1 MNQIF
6 LVLKREYL
14 TRVKK
19 KTFLLATILTP
30 LIFPAIILTIV
41 YFATREKE
49 SRSEELLV
57 LDQSGLFTDA
67 FDITSY
73 DFQFIEG
80 ELEAAKQEMTDRG
93 AFGLLYIPKMEVNDP
108 EKINYAGFELY
119 TKTNASVSAINRME
133 SSIRSRLESIKLQ
146 NSGLEKEV
154 IDNLRVRVSLDSFN
168 LSETGEAKKSN
179 SELSFAIG
187 YGTGFLIYMFIFIYG
202 SQIMQSVLDEKTS
215 RIVEVIVSS
224 VRPFNLM
231 MGKVLGVGAV
241 GFTQLLIWFVLIG
254 TLSTAGLSI
263 MAGGGSEAIM
273 DAASQQMPAEAMQA
287 MEPTQQQAMVA
298 EIQEMIAS
306 IPVVKI
312 LACFLFFFLGAYFLY
327 GALYAAIG
335 SAVDSIQDAQQFMF
349 PIILPILAAIMS
361 MFFVLDDPNGGLAV
375 TMSMI
380 PFTSPI
386 IMMARIPFGVPDW
399 QLALSMVLL
408 VAGFVGTIWVAGR
421 VYRVGILM
429 YGAKVNWKTIGKWFT
444 MKV

>member
-1 MNQIF
+1 MKQVF

-49 SRSEELLV
+49 SRSEEVLV
-57 LDQSGLFTDA
+57 LDESGLFTDA
-67 FDITSY
+67 FDITTF
-73 DFQFIEG
+73 DFQFVEG
-80 ELEAAKQEMTDRG
+80 DLEGAKQEMSDRS
-93 AFGLLYIPKMEVNDP
+93 AFGLLYIPQIEVTDP
-108 EKINYAGFELY
+108 AKINYSGFELY
-119 TKTNASVSAINRME
+119 TKTNASVSSLNRME
-133 SSIRSRLESIKLQ
+133 RSIRSRLESIKLQ
-146 NSGLEKEV
+146 NSGLDKEV
-154 IDNLRVRVSLDSFN
+154 IDNLQVRVNLDSFN
-168 LSETGEAKKSN
+168 LSDTGEAKKSN
-179 SELSFAIG
+179 SQLSFAIG

-254 TLSTAGLSI
+254 TLSTAGLSF
-263 MAGGGSEAIM
+263 MAGGGSEAVM
-273 DAASQQMPAEAMQA
+273 EAAQQQVPAEAV
-287 MEPTQQQAMVA
+287 EITQQQAMVG

-306 IPVVKI
+306 VPVVKI
-312 LACFLFFFLGAYFLY
+312 LGCFLFFFLGAYFLY

-375 TMSMI
+375 TMSLI

-408 VAGFVGTIWVAGR
+408 VLGFVGTIWMAGR

-429 YGAKVNWKTIGKWFT
+429 YGAKVNWKTISKWFT

>member
-1 MNQIF
+1 MKQIF

-19 KTFLLATILTP
+19 KSFLIATILTP
-30 LIFPAIILTIV
+30 LILPTLIFGIY
-41 YFATREKE
+41 YFASQEKQ
-49 SRSEELLV
+49 SRSDEVLV
-57 LDQSGLFTDA
+57 LDESGYFSDA
-67 FDITSY
+67 FDVTSF
-73 DFQFIEG
+73 DFTYIEG
-80 ELEAAKQEMTDRG
+80 DLESGKDQFLEEG
-93 AFGLLYIPKMEVNDP
+93 AFGLLYIPPVDLSDIAV
-108 EKINYAGFELY
+108 INFSGFQLY
-119 TKTNASVSAINRME
+119 SKTNPSIQAME
-133 SSIRSRLESIKLQ
+133 RLERIIRIKLEDLKLEK
-146 NSGLEKEV
+146 SGLDAEV
-154 IDNLRVRVSLDSFN
+154 INNLQVRVDLDSFN
-168 LSETGEAKKSN
+168 VSESGEAKKSN
-179 SELSFAIG
+179 AGLSFAIG
-187 YGTGFLIYMFIFIYG
+187 YGTGFLIYIFIFVYG

-224 VRPFNLM
+224 VRPFQLM

-254 TLSTAGLSI
+254 GLSTVGLSI
-263 MAGGGSEAIM
+263 LSGSNEIVM
-273 DAASQQMPAEAMQA
+273 EAASQQVPQEAL
-287 MEPTQQQAMVA
+287 ELTDQQEMAA
-298 EIQEMIAS
+298 EIKAMIS
-306 IPVVKI
+306 TVPVVKI
-312 LACFLFFFLGAYFLY
+312 LLCFLFFFLGAYFLY

-375 TMSMI
+375 TLSLI

-408 VAGFVGTIWVAGR
+408 IAGFVGTIWVAGR
-421 VYRVGILM
+421 VYRIGILM
-429 YGAKVNWKTIGKWFT
+429 YGVKVNWKTISKWFT

>member
-1 MNQIF
+1 MKQIF

-49 SRSEELLV
+49 SRSEEMLV
-57 LDQSGLFTDA
+57 LDESGLFTDA
-67 FDITSY
+67 FDITTY
-73 DFQFIEG
+73 DFQYVEG
-80 ELEAAKQEMTDRG
+80 DLDEAKEMMGERG
-93 AFGLLYIPKMEVNDP
+93 AFGLLYIPKFEVEDP
-108 EKINYAGFELY
+108 SKINYSGFELY
-119 TKTNASVSAINRME
+119 TKTNASVSAMDRLE
-133 SSIRSRLESIKLQ
+133 RSIRIRLEGIKLQ

-154 IDNLRVRVSLDSFN
+154 IDNLQVRVNLDSFN
-168 LSETGEAKKSN
+168 LSDTGEAQKSN
-179 SELSFAIG
+179 SKLSFGIG

-254 TLSTAGLSI
+254 GLSTAGLSF
-263 MAGGGSEAIM
+263 MASGGSEAM
-273 DAASQQMPAEAMQA
+273 MEAASQQMPVEAMEAVEQ
-287 MEPTQQQAMVA
+287 TQQQEMVA

-306 IPVVKI
+306 VPVVKI
-312 LACFLFFFLGAYFLY
+312 LACFLFYFLGAYFLY

-349 PIILPILAAIMS
+349 PIIIPILAAIMS

-375 TMSMI
+375 TLSMI

-399 QLALSMVLL
+399 QLALSMIFLIL
-408 VAGFVGTIWVAGR
+408 GFIGTIWVAGR

>member
-1 MNQIF
+1 MNQIL

-49 SRSEELLV
+49 SRSEEILV
-57 LDQSGLFTDA
+57 LDQSGLFSEA
-67 FDITSY
+67 FDITTY
-73 DFQFIEG
+73 DFQYIEG
-80 ELEAAKQEMTDRG
+80 DLEDAKQTMTDKG
-93 AFGLLYIPKMEVNDP
+93 AFGLLYIPSFEVSDP
-108 EKINYAGFELY
+108 AKINYSGFELY
-119 TKTNASVSAINRME
+119 TKTNASVSSINRME
-133 SSIRSRLESIKLQ
+133 RSIRNRLESIKLQ
-146 NSGLEKEV
+146 NSGLDKEV
-154 IDNLRVRVSLDSFN
+154 IDNLRVRVNLDSFN
-168 LSETGEAKKSN
+168 LSESGETKKSN
-179 SELSFAIG
+179 SQLSFGIG
-187 YGTGFLIYMFIFIYG
+187 YATGFLIYMFIFIYG

-254 TLSTAGLSI
+254 GLSTAGLTI
-263 MAGGGSEAIM
+263 MAGGGSEAIVE
-273 DAASQQMPAEAMQA
+273 AASQQMPAEAMDAVQL
-287 MEPTQQQAMVA
+287 TQQQEMVG

-306 IPVVKI
+306 VPVVKI
-312 LACFLFFFLGAYFLY
+312 LACFLFYFLGAYFLY

-375 TMSMI
+375 TMSLI

-408 VAGFVGTIWVAGR
+408 IAGFVGTIWMAGR

-429 YGAKVNWKTIGKWFT
+429 YGAKVNWKAISKWFT

>member
-1 MNQIF
+1 MKQIF

-19 KTFLLATILTP
+19 KTFLIATILTP
-30 LIFPAIILTIV
+30 LIFPALIFTIV
-41 YFATREKE
+41 FFATREKE
-49 SRSEELLV
+49 SRSEEVLV
-57 LDQSGLFTDA
+57 LDESGLFTDA
-67 FDITSY
+67 FDITTY

-80 ELEAAKQEMTDRG
+80 SLDSAKQEMTDKG
-93 AFGLLYIPKMEVNDP
+93 AFGLLYIPEVDLSDP
-108 EKINYAGFELY
+108 TQISFSGFEFY
-119 TKTNASVSAINRME
+119 TKTNASVSSINRIE
-133 SSIRSRLESIKLQ
+133 GTIRTRLEDLKLQ
-146 NSGLEKEV
+146 RSGLDKEI

-168 LSETGEAKKSN
+168 LSDSGEAKKS
-179 SELSFAIG
+179 SSQLSFGIG

-263 MAGGGSEAIM
+263 LAGGGSEAIM
-273 DAASQQMPAEAMQA
+273 QAATEQMPPEAIEA
-287 MEPTQQQAMVA
+287 VELTKQQEMAG
-298 EIQEMIAS
+298 EIREMIAS
-306 IPVVKI
+306 VPVLKI
-312 LACFLFFFLGAYFLY
+312 LGSFLFFFLGAYFLY

-349 PIILPILAAIMS
+349 PIILPILVAILS

-375 TMSMI
+375 TLSMI

-408 VAGFVGTIWVAGR
+408 VAGFIGTIWIAGR

-429 YGAKVNWKTIGKWFT
+429 YGAKVNWKTIAKWFT

>member
-30 LIFPAIILTIV
+30 LIFPALILTIV

-49 SRSEELLV
+49 SRSEEVLV
-57 LDQSGLFTDA
+57 LDESGYFTDV
-67 FDITSY
+67 FDITTY
-73 DFQFIEG
+73 DFQFTEG
-80 ELEAAKQEMTDRG
+80 NLEEAKQQVTDKG
-93 AFGLLYIPKMEVNDP
+93 AFGLLYIPAVNLSDP
-108 EKINYAGFELY
+108 AQINFSGFQFY
-119 TKTNASVSAINRME
+119 TKTNASVSSINRIE
-133 SSIRSRLESIKLQ
+133 GAIRRRLEDLKLQ
-146 NSGLEKEV
+146 RSGLDKQL
-154 IDNLRVRVSLDSFN
+154 IDNLRVRVDLDSFN
-168 LSETGEAKKSN
+168 LSDSGETKKSN
-179 SELSFAIG
+179 SQLSFGIG
-187 YGTGFLIYMFIFIYG
+187 YATGFLIYMFIFIYG

-263 MAGGGSEAIM
+263 MAGGGSEAM
-273 DAASQQMPAEAMQA
+273 MEAASQQMPAEAMEA
-287 MEPTQQQAMVA
+287 VELTQQQEMVSD
-298 EIQEMIAS
+298 IQEMIAS

-312 LACFLFFFLGAYFLY
+312 LACFLFYFLGAYFLY

-349 PIILPILAAIMS
+349 PIILPILVAIMS

-399 QLALSMVLL
+399 QLALSMLL
-408 VAGFVGTIWVAGR
+408 LIGGFVGTIWIAGR

-429 YGAKVNWKTIGKWFT
+429 YGVKVNWKTIGKWFT

>member
-30 LIFPAIILTIV
+30 LIFPALILTIV
-41 YFATREKE
+41 YFATKEKE
-49 SRSEELLV
+49 SRSEEILV

-67 FDITSY
+67 FDVSSF
-73 DFQFIEG
+73 DFQSIEG
-80 ELEAAKQEMTDRG
+80 DLESAKKQMSDQNS
-93 AFGLLYIPKMEVNDP
+93 FGVLYIPDFEVTDP
-108 EKINYAGFELY
+108 SKIEYSGFELY
-119 TKTNASVSAINRME
+119 TKTNASVSEISRMKR
-133 SSIRSRLESIKLQ
+133 SIRTRLESIKLN
-146 NSGLEKEV
+146 NSGLDKEL
-154 IDNLRVRVSLDSFN
+154 IDNLSVRVDLDSYN
-168 LSETGEAKKSN
+168 LSDSGEAKKSN
-179 SELSFAIG
+179 SQLSYAVG
-187 YGTGFLIYMFIFIYG
+187 YGTGLLIYMFIFIYG

-254 TLSTAGLSI
+254 GLSTAGLSM
-263 MAGGGSEAIM
+263 MAGAGSDVMVE
-273 DAASQQMPAEAMQA
+273 AASNQMPVEAMEA
-287 MEPTQQQAMVA
+287 VELTQQQEMVSD
-298 EIQEMIAS
+298 IQEMIAS
-306 IPVVKI
+306 VPVVKI
-312 LACFLFFFLGAYFLY
+312 LICFLFYFLGAYFLY

-349 PIILPILAAIMS
+349 PIILPILAGIMS
-361 MFFVLDDPNGGLAV
+361 MFFVLEDPNGGLAV
-375 TMSMI
+375 TMSLI

-399 QLALSMVLL
+399 QLALSMALL
-408 VAGFVGTIWVAGR
+408 ILGFVATIWMAGR

-429 YGAKVNWKTIGKWFT
+429 YGAKVNWKTISKWFT